1 MQPAI
6 NHDYPARWHSSRDG
20 ADIVA
25 LIAHGTGGTDSR
37 HYLQRGGDLPDG
49 SDRKVSI
56 HSLVQKDGTIYR
68 MVPDER
74 VANHAGGVLKNGV
87 YSSVLTIGGR
97 TFRGAQVN
105 RHTLGLELE
114 NLQNGTDPYPEAQL
128 LAMGWQFYRWRQ
140 RWGAAL
146 PIVRHAIVDKGRR
159 TDTVG
164 LTVATME
171 LWVAR
176 AAAGAESKRYRV
188 KAASGAN
195 VRQGK
200 TKLSKVVRILEQNQA
215 WEGYE
220 TPGQQLTVAGFGTSK
235 LWVCNADGR
244 CVWRPL
250 LEEV

>member
-1 MQPAI
+1 MQPPI
-6 NHDYPARWHSSRDG
+6 NHDYPANWHGSRDG
-20 ADIVA
+20 APIVA
-25 LIAHGTGGTDSR
+25 IIAHGTGGTDSR
-37 HYLQRGGDLPDG
+37 NYLQRGGDASDG

-56 HSLVQKDGTIYR
+56 HTLIEKDGTIDR

-74 VANHAGGVLKNGV
+74 VANHAGGVLRNGV
-87 YSSVLTIGGR
+87 YSSVLTIGAR

-105 RHTLGLELE
+105 LHTLGFELE
-114 NLQNGTDPYPEAQL
+114 NLQDGRDPYPEAQL
-128 LAMGWQFYRWRQ
+128 LSMGWQIHRWRS

-146 PIVRHAIVDKGRR
+146 PIVRHAAIDKHRR
-159 TDTVG
+159 SDTVG

-176 AAAGAESKRYRV
+176 AAADAVSKRYRV
-188 KAASGAN
+188 KAGAGAN

-200 TKLSKVVRILEQNQA
+200 TRASPVVQILESGQPWA
-215 WEGYE
+215 GYE
-220 TPGQQLTVAGFGTSK
+220 TPGQSVTVAGFGTSK
-235 LWVCNADGR
+235 LWVCSADGR

>member
-1 MQPAI
+1 MQPPI
-6 NHDYPARWHSSRDG
+6 NHDYPANWHGSRDG

-25 LIAHGTGGTDSR
+25 VIAHGTVGHDSR
-37 HYLQRGGDLPDG
+37 RYLQRGGDLPDG

-56 HSLVQKDGTIYR
+56 HTLFAKDGTIYR

-74 VANHAGGVLKNGV
+74 VANHAGGVLRNGV
-87 YSSVLTIGGR
+87 YSSVLTIGAR

-105 RHTLGLELE
+105 LHTLGFELE
-114 NLQNGTDPYPEAQL
+114 NLQDGRDPYPEVQL
-128 LAMGWQFYRWRQ
+128 LSMGWQIHRWRS

-146 PIVRHAIVDKGRR
+146 PIVRHATVDKGRR
-159 TDTVG
+159 SDTVG
-164 LTVATME
+164 LTVAAME

-176 AAAGAESKRYRV
+176 AAAGAVSKRYRV
-188 KAASGAN
+188 RAASGAN

-200 TKLSKVVRILEQNQA
+200 TKLSKVVQILELGQPWA
-215 WEGYE
+215 GYE
-220 TPGQQLTVAGFGTSK
+220 TPGQSVTVAGFGTSK
-235 LWVCNADGR
+235 VWVCNADGR

>member
-1 MQPAI
+1 MQPPI
-6 NHDYPARWHSSRDG
+6 NHDHPARWQSSRDG

-25 LIAHGTGGTDSR
+25 MIAHGTGGTDSR
-37 HYLQRGGDLPDG
+37 RYLQRGGDLPDG

-56 HSLVQKDGTIYR
+56 HVLAQKDGTLYR

-74 VANHAGGVLKNGV
+74 TANHAGGILKNGV
-87 YSSVLTIGGR
+87 FSSILTVNGR
-97 TFRGAQVN
+97 TFRGSQVN
-105 RHTLGLELE
+105 LHTLGLELE
-114 NLQNGTDPYPEAQL
+114 NLQDGLDPYPEAQL
-128 LAMGWQFYRWRQ
+128 LAMGWQFHRWRQ
-140 RWGAAL
+140 RWGLAL
-146 PIVRHAIVDKGRR
+146 PIVRHATVDKGRR

-176 AAAGAESKRYRV
+176 AAAGAESKRYKV
-188 KAASGAN
+188 KVASGAN

-200 TKLSKVVRILEQNQA
+200 TQAAAVVRILERGQA

-220 TPGQQLTVAGFGTSK
+220 TPGQQITVAGFGTSR

-250 LEEV
+250 LEEL